1 MSIIHKTDPVA
12 AAKVIDFVLR
22 EREQS
27 LSAREWQHRLAG
39 YGYSIRD
46 TEFGQ
51 VVETL
56 PHRVEIGVL
65 PAATEESQV
74 A

>member
-1 MSIIHKTDPVA
+1 MSIVHKTDPVA

-22 EREQS
+22 ERAQS

-39 YGYSIRD
+39 YGYCIRD

-56 PHRVEIGVL
+56 PHHVEIGVL
-65 PAATEESQV
+65 PNVAEESHV